1 MHSVYEPEYRPE
13 EQKSVVFSTPNGGLA
28 PPPQA
33 TSTGWGPASLQTA
46 PRSQVLVKAHVPARR
61 GEQRRLAFPAPSPR
75 RELGGQGGS
84 RRKSANDNPR
94 APLRPVK
101 RTYLSEVI
109 PRHKAGTGN
118 GKDSSV
124 LQPRALTLTTSGPR
138 RQERRPGAKPRAPR
152 TERALTAGAGPHGGA
167 AFTRHGRGAAAGP
180 WRLNMSRLKG
190 VADRDSRTG
199 FRAERRDCGASV
211 PQGLLKAARKS
222 GQLNLSGRNLSE
234 GKMPRIGPIE
244 CLVTKQPPFPLAG
257 LWPLC
262 PGLPAGI
269 LALLFRHSSH
279 CQWLA

>member
-1 MHSVYEPEYRPE
+1 M
-13 EQKSVVFSTPNGGLA
+13 
-28 PPPQA
+28 
-33 TSTGWGPASLQTA
+33 
-46 PRSQVLVKAHVPARR
+46 VKAHVPARR

-109 PRHKAGTGN
+109 PRQKAGTGN

-244 CLVTKQPPFPLAG
+244 CPVTKQPPFGRTLAPLPRAPSRDSRAPVQAVVILPVARLARFRSCFHSRN
-257 LWPLC
+257 LWRRD
-262 PGLPAGI
+262 PAWNMAKIETGRC
-269 LALLFRHSSH
+269 LGFPHH
-279 CQWLA
+279 VG